1 MWEAVLPRIAGGRWS
16 VMTLSAM
23 GPRLAGT
30 VALVSTVLA
39 GATIWLI
46 LTDPG
51 TLTSALAEGS
61 ADRFLRSLLDVIGS
75 ALGRLLRWM

>member
-1 MWEAVLPRIAGGRWS
+1 MAMAT
-16 VMTLSAM
+16 MTVGKLA
-23 GPRLAGT
+23 PPLAGL

-51 TLTSALAEGS
+51 TVTSALAEGS
-61 ADRFLRSLLDVIGS
+61 AARLLRDLLEVIGS
-75 ALGRLLRWM
+75 AVGRLLRWI